1 MILAPTLLSIFL
13 GPVFLGGMASLL
25 FGYQRHSSRKPGL
38 LFHSILDKPQR
49 NMSQYSTE
57 RFRSLL
63 AELKK
68 NSLSAVSL
76 KQFSCPGEKTGEV
89 LLTFDDGFENI
100 YRNAIPALEDCGF
113 KASIFCVA
121 GFVGRDSTWDVYRSS
136 RQLTKSQISEI
147 SSLGH
152 EIGSHTLTHANLP
165 YLSSSNLE
173 KELRES
179 KQRLED
185 ITGRA
190 VTSISFP
197 YGSCSRRVWDKVK
210 ETGYTQ
216 AALYRRSSFSDPDLY
231 PVYGVYRLDRVNDV
245 MERLLKKG
253 FCASAARARMMSH
266 FSKGSPVWKFREE
279 YITVL

>member
-173 KELRES
+173 KELGNRSRDLRTLQGELL
-179 KQRLED
+179 QAFHFL
-185 ITGRA
+185 TG
-190 VTSISFP
+190 
-197 YGSCSRRVWDKVK
+197 
-210 ETGYTQ
+210 
-216 AALYRRSSFSDPDLY
+216 AAPA
-231 PVYGVYRLDRVNDV
+231 VYGIKSRKQVILRLP
-245 MERLLKKG
+245 LQKI
-253 FCASAARARMMSH
+253 F
-266 FSKGSPVWKFREE
+266 FFRSGLPCLWCLQ
-279 YITVL
+279 IR